1 MPLIRN
7 KLKPL
12 AKSLLISFALTAVES
27 ATYSDIQKEM
37 LGSHVATLIIS
48 NQEMGDIMKIV
59 KSLEESGLL
68 IKDVSETTENEA
80 KVQKGRFLSMLQWPL
95 TPNLL
100 GDWLTGKGTIARSQ
114 GCKANTPVYS

>member
-1 MPLIRN
+1 MPLIEN

-12 AKSLLISFALTAVES
+12 AKSLLISFALTAAES

-37 LGSHVATLIIS
+37 LGSDVATLIIS

-100 GDWLTGKGTIARSQ
+100 GNLLTGKGAIARSQ
-114 GCKANTPVYS
+114 GRKANIPV

>member
-37 LGSHVATLIIS
+37 LGSDVATLIIS
-48 NQEMGDIMKIV
+48 NQEMGDVMKIV

-100 GDWLTGKGTIARSQ
+100 GDLLTRKGTIARSQ